1 MSSLLD
7 LIASQLDDQSLGQLS
22 NQLGTSRDSITS
34 AIGAAL
40 PMLLGGLERNARTQA
55 GAEALQSALN
65 RDHDGSLLNDLS
77 GFFSQ
82 RPTESDA
89 RMVEHILGPRR
100 QVAERSLGRASGLNQ
115 ETIGGLLE
123 NLAPI
128 VMGVLGQRSR
138 SDGLDAGQLAS
149 SLGSEARD
157 ISDREPA
164 TMGMVNQLLDSD
176 GDGDVDI
183 TDLTRHGASLL
194 SSFLRR

>member
-1 MSSLLD
+1 MSGLLD

-22 NQLGTSRDSITS
+22 NQLGTNQDSLAS

-77 GFFSQ
+77 GFFSH
-82 RPTESDA
+82 RPTETDA

-100 QVAERSLGRASGLNQ
+100 QAAERSLGRASGLNQ

-138 SDGLDAGQLAS
+138 SDRLDAGQLAS
-149 SLGSEARD
+149 RLGSEARD
-157 ISDREPA
+157 IGDREPA
-164 TMGMVNQLLDSD
+164 AMGMVNQLLDSD

-183 TDLTRHGASLL
+183 SDLTRHGASLL